1 MSDAEDSNKQCPL
14 CGETIKLVAVRCK
27 HCHADLAALAAQAAQ
42 AAQGTP
48 GAPGSYAKPGT
59 VADFDRGARS
69 GPMADADFERL
80 FLDFAYETHE
90 VITAIS
96 VAHALKVPIAFADD
110 RLEYLAASDV
120 ILRDVDD
127 EGGIFFTLPGRRR
140 RQMQPLSHGGVP
152 QMMHHPGSGGSSHGN
167 ANQGLM
173 APPGQGSLVPQ
184 LLDPMD
190 SMLMPNAPP
199 PTEAAAVTGL
209 VLNLCIPGVGS
220 IVAGKPGPGIAQ
232 LAMLVAGLPLCFVL
246 VGFPIVFASWLWAL
260 MTAAAALQE
269 ARREQQRV

>member
-1 MSDAEDSNKQCPL
+1 MTRPL
-14 CGETIKLVAVRCK
+14 FC
-27 HCHADLAALAAQAAQ
+27 ALLLSPLFA
-42 AAQGTP
+42 
-48 GAPGSYAKPGT
+48 GACI
-59 VADFDRGARS
+59 
-69 GPMADADFERL
+69 DFERL
-80 FLDFAYETHE
+80 FLDFAYETQE

-96 VAHALKVPIAFADD
+96 VAHSLKVPIAFADD

-140 RQMQPLSHGGVP
+140 RQMQPLSHGGV
-152 QMMHHPGSGGSSHGN
+152 QHMMHHSSSGGQSTGN
-167 ANQGLM
+167 GNNALM
-173 APPGQGSLVPQ
+173 PSQGQGSLVPQ

-190 SMLMPNAPP
+190 NMLMPNAPP

-269 ARREQQRV
+269 ARREQRA

>member
-1 MSDAEDSNKQCPL
+1 MSDAEEPTKSCPL
-14 CGETIKLVAVRCK
+14 CGETIKSVAIRCK
-27 HCHADLAALAAQAAQ
+27 HCHAALTNYVKA
-42 AAQGTP
+42 
-48 GAPGSYAKPGT
+48 GT
-59 VADFDRGARS
+59 VADFDRGEKS
-69 GPMADADFERL
+69 GPMPDADFERA

-96 VAHALKVPIAFADD
+96 VAHALKVPISFADD
-110 RLEYLAASDV
+110 RLEALAAGDT

-140 RQMQPLSHGGVP
+140 RQLVPLAAQNIPH
-152 QMMHHPGSGGSSHGN
+152 
-167 ANQGLM
+167 M
-173 APPGQGSLVPQ
+173 AQTPSLVP
-184 LLDPMD
+184 
-190 SMLMPNAPP
+190 LMESGDHFMIPASPP

-246 VGFPIVFASWLWAL
+246 VGFPIVFAAWLWAL
-260 MTAAAALQE
+260 MTAAGALQE
-269 ARREQQRV
+269 ARRVNSAS